1 MLDVFSSHL
10 QKFLFLLYFVIST
23 NKHANEKWKELSA
36 TLKTVAFKNIWPKVK
51 SLKAREGKLLDNTLS
66 WSG

>member
-1 MLDVFSSHL
+1 MFSHRTFKVS
-10 QKFLFLLYFVIST
+10 FLLYFVIST

-51 SLKAREGKLLDNTLS
+51 SLKAREASCWTTH
-66 WSG
+66 